1 MTGRSAFAHHHQMR
15 PPRPPRGPLSPR
27 PSKQKHNKKAERGRS
42 SDGQVVGAL
51 LVIVGFAWIAHQTGA
66 VDFTLQTVLSCLL
79 VTLGVGM
86 VITARRAGGGGL
98 VLLGVLLTLAV
109 AASSATLDLKGV
121 QAGFGERTEHPVG
134 ALGLQPTYEHGLG
147 SMTLDLTDID
157 LPEGTQHTAVKITV
171 GQLRIVV
178 PEGLEFQ
185 VKTRISAGQLLVYGK
200 PVEEGPNI
208 TRGYTSPDFD
218 AAMKKVIITATVG
231 AGSVEVVHAGQ

>member
-1 MTGRSAFAHHHQMR
+1 MR

-27 PSKQKHNKKAERGRS
+27 PSTQKHNKKAERSRS

-66 VDFTLQTVLSCLL
+66 VNFTLQTVLSCLL

-109 AASSATLDLKGV
+109 AASSATLDFKGV
-121 QAGFGERTEHPVG
+121 QAGVGDKMEHPIRAAELLPAYEYGVG
-134 ALGLQPTYEHGLG
+134 
-147 SMTLDLTDID
+147 SFTLDLTDIE
-157 LPEGTQHTAVKITV
+157 LPDAAQDTAVKLTA
-171 GQLRIVV
+171 GQLTIVV

-185 VKTRISAGQLLVYGK
+185 VKTKISAGELVVSKNSVQQGTNIK
-200 PVEEGPNI
+200 P
-208 TRGYTSPDFD
+208 GYTSSGFD
-218 AAMKKVIITATVG
+218 AATKKVIITATVG
-231 AGSVEVVHAGQ
+231 VGTVEVVRAGK